1 MCTMAQP
8 MITKTIRV
16 PYELHKAVLQH
27 KHQDESFTAYVNRLI
42 AEDLSRKGA

>member
-1 MCTMAQP
+1 MTQP

-16 PYELHKAVLQH
+16 PYELHEQVLTRL
-27 KHQDESFTAYVNRLI
+27 KGESFTAYVNRLM

>member
-1 MCTMAQP
+1 MTQP

-16 PYELHKAVLQH
+16 PHELHKAVLQH

-42 AEDLSRKGA
+42 AEDLNRKGE